1 MEKNNVTLEQEVSAL
16 IVKIAELDQRISKL
30 ESDGSVSGIYLEGV
44 PENIKK
50 YIAKKNGDK

>member
-1 MEKNNVTLEQEVSAL
+1 M
-16 IVKIAELDQRISKL
+16 VKIAELDQRISKL

>member
-1 MEKNNVTLEQEVSAL
+1 MEKNITLEQEISAL
-16 IVKIAELDQRISKL
+16 MVKIADLDQRISKL

-44 PENIKK
+44 PENIKN